1 MQVAVELLDGART
14 IASARVPVVIT
25 EAGQVTV
32 TATLSGLGDI
42 TLWDIDH
49 PKLYHVVATLLVG
62 GSRAA

>member
-1 MQVAVELLDGART
+1 M
-14 IASARVPVVIT
+14 IT

-49 PKLYHVVATLLVG
+49 PKLYHVVATLMADG
-62 GSRAA
+62 RRAA